1 MHRDTGRILGDATQV
16 RTGRLTVVGSIW
28 GVRKICLRIVIY
40 KCNNFPEK
48 YLPPPPQNLLDIVCT
63 SLYNESKRRYI
74 MTEEEYRQEE
84 VDQVLSGEP
93 LIHERNPDT
102 DEVRT
107 RRRIEPVQEPIYVNE
122 MAEAVRILQRIEDKL
137 DAAIGR
143 MK

>member
-1 MHRDTGRILGDATQV
+1 
-16 RTGRLTVVGSIW
+16 
-28 GVRKICLRIVIY
+28 
-40 KCNNFPEK
+40 
-48 YLPPPPQNLLDIVCT
+48 
-63 SLYNESKRRYI
+63 

-102 DEVRT
+102 GEVRT
-107 RRRIEPVQEPIYVNE
+107 RRRVEPVQEPIYVNE

-137 DAAIGR
+137 DAAMRR

>member
-1 MHRDTGRILGDATQV
+1 
-16 RTGRLTVVGSIW
+16 
-28 GVRKICLRIVIY
+28 
-40 KCNNFPEK
+40 
-48 YLPPPPQNLLDIVCT
+48 
-63 SLYNESKRRYI
+63 

-107 RRRIEPVQEPIYVNE
+107 RRRIEPVQEPIYRNE

>member
-1 MHRDTGRILGDATQV
+1 
-16 RTGRLTVVGSIW
+16 
-28 GVRKICLRIVIY
+28 
-40 KCNNFPEK
+40 
-48 YLPPPPQNLLDIVCT
+48 
-63 SLYNESKRRYI
+63 

-107 RRRIEPVQEPIYVNE
+107 RRRIESVQEPIYVNE
-122 MAEAVRILQRIEDKL
+122 MAEAVRILQRIENKL

>member
-1 MHRDTGRILGDATQV
+1 
-16 RTGRLTVVGSIW
+16 
-28 GVRKICLRIVIY
+28 
-40 KCNNFPEK
+40 
-48 YLPPPPQNLLDIVCT
+48 
-63 SLYNESKRRYI
+63 
-74 MTEEEYRQEE
+74 MTEEEFRIANEDLYRQQER
-84 VDQVLSGEP
+84 DQVLSGKP

-107 RRRIEPVQEPIYVNE
+107 RRRIEPVKEPIYRNE

>member
-1 MHRDTGRILGDATQV
+1 
-16 RTGRLTVVGSIW
+16 
-28 GVRKICLRIVIY
+28 
-40 KCNNFPEK
+40 
-48 YLPPPPQNLLDIVCT
+48 
-63 SLYNESKRRYI
+63 

-84 VDQVLSGEP
+84 VDQVLSGTP

-102 DEVRT
+102 GEVRT
-107 RRRIEPVQEPIYVNE
+107 RRRIESVEEPIYVNE

>member
-1 MHRDTGRILGDATQV
+1 
-16 RTGRLTVVGSIW
+16 
-28 GVRKICLRIVIY
+28 
-40 KCNNFPEK
+40 
-48 YLPPPPQNLLDIVCT
+48 
-63 SLYNESKRRYI
+63 

-102 DEVRT
+102 GEVRT
-107 RRRIEPVQEPIYVNE
+107 RRRIEPVQEPIYRNE
-122 MAEAVRILQRIEDKL
+122 MAEAVKILQRIEDKL

>member
-1 MHRDTGRILGDATQV
+1 MVDRFQGDTPNQDHTFY
-16 RTGRLTVVGSIW
+16 SM
-28 GVRKICLRIVIY
+28 
-40 KCNNFPEK
+40 
-48 YLPPPPQNLLDIVCT
+48 
-63 SLYNESKRRYI
+63 SKR
-74 MTEEEYRQEE
+74 EEEYRQEE

-93 LIHERNPDT
+93 LIYERNPDT

-122 MAEAVRILQRIEDKL
+122 MAEAVRILQRIENKL

>member
-1 MHRDTGRILGDATQV
+1 
-16 RTGRLTVVGSIW
+16 
-28 GVRKICLRIVIY
+28 
-40 KCNNFPEK
+40 
-48 YLPPPPQNLLDIVCT
+48 
-63 SLYNESKRRYI
+63 

-102 DEVRT
+102 GEVRT
-107 RRRIEPVQEPIYVNE
+107 RRRIEPVEEPIYVNE

>member
-1 MHRDTGRILGDATQV
+1 
-16 RTGRLTVVGSIW
+16 
-28 GVRKICLRIVIY
+28 
-40 KCNNFPEK
+40 
-48 YLPPPPQNLLDIVCT
+48 
-63 SLYNESKRRYI
+63 
-74 MTEEEYRQEE
+74 MTEKEYRQEE

-122 MAEAVRILQRIEDKL
+122 MAEAVKILQRIENKL

>member
-1 MHRDTGRILGDATQV
+1 
-16 RTGRLTVVGSIW
+16 
-28 GVRKICLRIVIY
+28 
-40 KCNNFPEK
+40 
-48 YLPPPPQNLLDIVCT
+48 
-63 SLYNESKRRYI
+63 

-84 VDQVLSGEP
+84 GDQVLSGAP

-107 RRRIEPVQEPIYVNE
+107 RRRIEPVKEPIYVNE

-137 DAAIGR
+137 DAAIER